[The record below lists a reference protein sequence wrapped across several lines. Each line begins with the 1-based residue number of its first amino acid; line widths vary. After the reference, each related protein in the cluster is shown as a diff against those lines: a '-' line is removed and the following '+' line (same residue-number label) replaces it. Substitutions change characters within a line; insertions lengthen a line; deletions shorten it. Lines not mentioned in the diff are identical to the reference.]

1 MLDRPEVAE
10 LFSAPDDVG
19 DRCRFVGGDVFGK
32 WPVRSDA
39 VILARVLHDWPDDDA
54 RRILIRAREAMADDG
69 RLYVVEMEL
78 DDATGAGGLLDLNML
93 VMTGGRERTAGE
105 FQKLLADTGFR
116 LLDVRPTRTVNSLIC
131 AEAV

>member
-1 MLDRPEVAE
+1 M
-10 LFSAPDDVG
+10 
-19 DRCRFVGGDVFGK
+19 
-32 WPVRSDA
+32 
-39 VILARVLHDWPDDDA
+39 
-54 RRILIRAREAMADDG
+54 
-69 RLYVVEMEL
+69 